1 MKKLIISLV
10 LILASIATAEPVTQ
24 QGTKR
29 PVWKAVGYCTA
40 GDANVLDA
48 SGLVG
53 TESKWSTIDARY
65 VSGAGTIS
73 TVSVPRAITAGVSD
87 NVVKI
92 RFRGSAVT
100 TNGTFEVWLV
110 TGSAE
115 DGEFVCDI
123 ALTADASASGATM
136 GGYYFGN
143 VNDTN
148 DAQTVTYVRKS
159 NCDTNHRM
167 GVFSFDVKTGWYVV
181 IVPKTVTNGIV
192 YWDYCGY

>member
-1 MKKLIISLV
+1 MEGGS
-10 LILASIATAEPVTQ
+10 AERGREGDRESGEAVRPKTTVPDRAMDGIMRRMIEVGLEAAKRRHECRR
-24 QGTKR
+24 GTLKR
-29 PVWKAVGYCTA
+29 APRG
-40 GDANVLDA
+40 
-48 SGLVG
+48 
-53 TESKWSTIDARY
+53 
-65 VSGAGTIS
+65 GAGTIS